1 MSKKIGVLVVALA
14 MVFSF
19 GTLAGAAPEDTIVI
33 GSGAEAVGLDPRL
46 ETDVPSF
53 ERINVIIEPLVT
65 FNTDMELVERLAT
78 DWEFSDDG
86 MTLSFWLRE
95 GVVFHDGEPF
105 TAEDVKYTFE
115 WVLDEDNAA
124 PNRALYADIGEI
136 EIEDDYTIHFHLDE
150 LNSFLLNN
158 MARMP
163 IVPAHHGDRDD
174 FRENPVGTG
183 PYAFEDWTRDDVMNL
198 AAFDDYWGGEPIH
211 PYVQFR
217 AIPEGSTR
225 LLAFE
230 AGEIDMYQGGVVPQ
244 ELPRLEDDPNI
255 IVERTPGTGYN
266 YLGMNNKSGPL
277 AEKEMRQAL
286 SRVINREGIV
296 ERVLNG
302 IGEPGISPVPP
313 DLPWFTDDVYD
324 LSYDVEAAR
333 EILEEKGLFGED
345 ITLELYTNENPER
358 IRIAEILQ
366 FEAARV
372 GIDVEITIE
381 EWGAYLSRI
390 QDTDDYDI
398 FILGWVGQL
407 DPDRAM
413 YRQFHTD
420 GPNNYTFFSN
430 ERLDELL
437 EKGRT
442 LDPASQESI
451 DLYKEA
457 QQIVVENAPYGFIN
471 YSEEVLLYHPHIEG
485 ITVHPYAA
493 NSWQDVHLIQKD

>member
-1 MSKKIGVLVVALA
+1 MSKRLGIIVLALFMA
-14 MVFSF
+14 LGL

-53 ERINVIIEPLVT
+53 ERINVIFEPLVT
-65 FNTDMELVERLAT
+65 FNTDMELVPRLAT
-78 DWEFSDDG
+78 DWEFSDDAL
-86 MTLSFWLRE
+86 TLSFWLRDD
-95 GVVFHDGEPF
+95 VVFHDGEPF

-115 WVLDEDNAA
+115 WVLDEDNGA

-136 EIEDDYTIHFHLDE
+136 EIEDDYTIHFHLSA

-158 MARMP
+158 IARMP
-163 IVPAHHGDRDD
+163 VVPAHHGERDD
-174 FRENPVGTG
+174 FRTNPVGSG
-183 PYAFEDWTRDDVMNL
+183 PYKFESWARDDVMNL
-198 AAFDDYWGGEPIH
+198 VAFDDYWGSQPIH

-217 AIPEGSTR
+217 AIPEASTR

-230 AGEIDMYQGGVVPQ
+230 AGEIDMYQGGMVPQ

-255 IVERTPGTGYN
+255 IVERVAGTGYS
-266 YLGMNNKSGPL
+266 YLGLNTKVGPL
-277 AEKEMRQAL
+277 ADVKVRQAI
-286 SRVINREGIV
+286 SRVINREAIV
-296 ERVLNG
+296 DRVMNG
-302 IGEPGISPVPP
+302 IGTPGVSPIPP
-313 DLPWFTDDVYD
+313 ALPWFTDDVYD
-324 LSYDVEAAR
+324 LSYDIDASRAL
-333 EILEEKGLFGED
+333 LEEAGVLGED
-345 ITLELYTNENPER
+345 ISLRLFTNENPDR

-372 GIDVEITIE
+372 GIDVEVTIE

-390 QDTDDYDI
+390 QDTEDYDI
-398 FILGWVGQL
+398 FILGWGGQL

-430 ERLDELL
+430 ARLDELL

-442 LDPASQESI
+442 LDPSSQESI
-451 DLYKEA
+451 DLYREA
-457 QQIVVENAPYGFIN
+457 QQIVVENVPYGFIN
-471 YSEEVLLYHPHIEG
+471 YTEEVLIYHPHIEG
-485 ITVHPYAA
+485 ITVHPYSA
-493 NSWQDVHLIQKD
+493 NSWQDVHLIQKN